1 MRRCTHRNIG
11 IVLGVET
18 RARTGCFE
26 IMTVLGKFVTVV
38 GMESIFINVISLC
51 GIAEGVWLMRR
62 EGEGLDQFVEI
73 LHFLV

>member
-1 MRRCTHRNIG
+1 
-11 IVLGVET
+11 
-18 RARTGCFE
+18 
-26 IMTVLGKFVTVV
+26 MTVLGKFVTVV